1 LWLVNGFFNFL
12 GMAANSSIMA
22 QLTPSRQRG
31 LGYGLFFLP
40 GSIMGAV
47 APMIAAYIAEN
58 FGLINIF
65 YASLAVYFI
74 SLSVLQFGVKTKS

>member
-1 LWLVNGFFNFL
+1 
-12 GMAANSSIMA
+12 MA

-47 APMIAAYIAEN
+47 APMIAAFIAEN
-58 FGLINIF
+58 YGLSSIF
-65 YASLAVYFI
+65 YASLVIY
-74 SLSVLQFGVKTKS
+74 LVGLVVLQFGVKTNS

>member
-1 LWLVNGFFNFL
+1 
-12 GMAANSSIMA
+12 MA
-22 QLTPSRQRG
+22 QLTPSRQMG

-74 SLSVLQFGVKTKS
+74 SLSILQFGVKTKS